1 MWSKILL
8 NPSIKLENS
17 RAILTHISLDHLKP
31 LSEIGLDPRIWTHN
45 PSYCCDTEEKLKIYI
60 QDAIK
65 SKQDFTRVSFAV
77 FDKKLNKY
85 GGSSSFYAIS
95 EPNKRIAIGKAFI
108 FINQIK
114 DIFLGYT
121 WYGIDFQ
128 RTGLNASVKS
138 IMYDIAF
145 NTLGCNRV
153 EFHTDAN
160 NAASRAQ
167 IQHYG
172 AQLEGIFRKHIVRHN
187 GMLRDTAN
195 FSILS
200 HEYAQQRDRLHID

>member
-31 LSEIGLDPRIWTHN
+31 LSQIGLDPRIWTHN
-45 PSYCCDTEEKLKIYI
+45 PSYFCDTEEKLKIYI

-65 SKQDFTRVSFAV
+65 CRQDFTRVSFAV
-77 FDKKLNKY
+77 FDKKFNKY

-95 EPNKRIAIGKAFI
+95 EPNKRIAI
-108 FINQIK
+108 
-114 DIFLGYT
+114 GYT

-138 IMYDIAF
+138 IMYDLAF
-145 NTLGCNRV
+145 NTLGCNRI
-153 EFHTDAN
+153 EFHTDSN

-172 AQLEGIFRKHIVRHN
+172 AQLEGIFRQHTVRHN
-187 GMLRDTAN
+187 GTLRDTAN

-200 HEYAQQRDRLHID
+200 HEYAQQKDRLHID